1 LTKDL
6 LLSRYLLPL
15 LAVLMMAGAFWSRGL
30 LSTSVIIFIALSI
43 IFYGKDG
50 WKEWKNSIWLM
61 GLVVLFMVPF
71 LSRIWSDDHYQWW
84 RTMQTKIPLLLLPF
98 CAAAMMKIPK
108 QIHRLLLAVL
118 VLISFIATLF
128 SYWTFF
134 SGNDVMDDY
143 LKAKVV
149 QVPMSNDHVRFAW
162 LLLVM
167 YIFLIDEWMG
177 EKFEGIGW
185 NKWMIALLAVYFA
198 IYFHVLATKTGLLGF
213 YLVSVMAL
221 IKYGKRKYFLPAGMA
236 LLCLPLLA
244 WALVPSFRNR
254 VKFVVWDYQ
263 NYSRGNYTEGL
274 SDAPR
279 ILSYKAGMQIV
290 REHPL
295 SGTGAGDV
303 LHDSEEWYA
312 AYADYLKPYERLL
325 PSNEILYYSC
335 AAGIIGGGI
344 ALCIF
349 LYPFFMKMHR
359 HYFSWISFHAVALM
373 GFLYE
378 IGLEVQ
384 YGVFIFG
391 FMGILLYCRIRMGL
405 QPGGVAS

>member
-1 LTKDL
+1 
-6 LLSRYLLPL
+6 
-15 LAVLMMAGAFWSRGL
+15 
-30 LSTSVIIFIALSI
+30 
-43 IFYGKDG
+43 
-50 WKEWKNSIWLM
+50 
-61 GLVVLFMVPF
+61 
-71 LSRIWSDDHYQWW
+71 
-84 RTMQTKIPLLLLPF
+84 
-98 CAAAMMKIPK
+98 
-108 QIHRLLLAVL
+108 
-118 VLISFIATLF
+118 
-128 SYWTFF
+128 
-134 SGNDVMDDY
+134 
-143 LKAKVV
+143 
-149 QVPMSNDHVRFAW
+149 MSNDHVRFAW

-185 NKWMIALLAVYFA
+185 NKGMIAFLVIYFA
-198 IYFHVLATKTGLLGF
+198 IYFHVLAAKTGLLGF

-221 IKYGKRKYFLPAGMA
+221 MKYGKRKYFLPSGIA

-244 WALVPSFRNR
+244 WALVPTFRNR

-290 REHPL
+290 REHPF

-312 AYADYLKPYERLL
+312 AHADYLKPYERLL

-335 AAGIIGGGI
+335 IAGILGGGM
-344 ALCIF
+344 ALCII

-359 HYFSWISFHAVALM
+359 HYFSWNSFHAVALM
-373 GFLYE
+373 GFMYE

-391 FMGILLYCRIRMGL
+391 FLGILLYCRIRMGL
-405 QPGGVAS
+405 QPGGVAV

>member
-1 LTKDL
+1 
-6 LLSRYLLPL
+6 
-15 LAVLMMAGAFWSRGL
+15 MMAGAFWSRGL
-30 LSTSVIIFIALSI
+30 LSTSVIIFIALSL
-43 IFYGKDG
+43 IFYGKEG
-50 WKEWKNSIWLM
+50 WKEWKNSTWLI
-61 GLVVLFMVPF
+61 GLVVLFLVPL

-118 VLISFIATLF
+118 GLISFIASLF
-128 SYWTFF
+128 SHWAFF
-134 SGNDVMDDY
+134 SCNYFMYDY
-143 LKAKVV
+143 SKNK
-149 QVPMSNDHVRFAW
+149 
-162 LLLVM
+162 
-167 YIFLIDEWMG
+167 
-177 EKFEGIGW
+177 KGW
-185 NKWMIALLAVYFA
+185 NKWMIVFLAVYFA
-198 IYFHVLATKTGLLGF
+198 IYFHVLAAKTGLLGF

-295 SGTGAGDV
+295 SGTGAGEV
-303 LHDSEEWYA
+303 LHD
-312 AYADYLKPYERLL
+312 
-325 PSNEILYYSC
+325 
-335 AAGIIGGGI
+335 
-344 ALCIF
+344 
-349 LYPFFMKMHR
+349 
-359 HYFSWISFHAVALM
+359 
-373 GFLYE
+373 
-378 IGLEVQ
+378 
-384 YGVFIFG
+384 
-391 FMGILLYCRIRMGL
+391 
-405 QPGGVAS
+405 